1 MFESLT
7 DLDVFQLQAAAFID
21 HHIARCRRRLLEQ
34 MMEAERDRFLGCEH
48 YERSGRRR
56 GYRNGYRPRYLETA
70 SGSIRLRVPRVRDTE
85 KEWRPRTIAAYKR
98 RTLRVDQIITEWV
111 GCGMST
117 REVSRLLEDIFG
129 ATLSPGTVSRVVGE
143 LDGQVRAFQDRSL
156 THGYRYFWLDGKH
169 CYTSYLR
176 SRRGRGKKKE
186 AVLLLAWG
194 VRHDGTEE
202 LVGFRAAESESEEAW
217 TDFLTDL
224 WERGLRRRN
233 RWGQTLD
240 MIVTDGDIG
249 LRGALF
255 TVYPTVPK
263 QRCVFHKVQNI
274 ADHLQERSLRGAILS
289 EAAAI
294 YEGLRTP
301 YQARYRL
308 GQWAERWREAE
319 PQAVSRF
326 SYEFEDTLTYLNAP
340 PEDRR
345 RLKTTNPIE
354 RLIRELNKKIR
365 KVGIFPS
372 AQSLERAAYL
382 VWRKLQRQ
390 GYGRV
395 ARKTCPKLFTP
406 NS

>member
-21 HHIARCRRRLLEQ
+21 RRIALYRRRMLEQ
-34 MMEAERDRFLGCEH
+34 IMEAERDQFLGCGR
-48 YERSGRRR
+48 YERSTERR
-56 GYRNGYRPRYLETA
+56 GYRNGYRRRYLQTT
-70 SGSIRLRVPRVRDTE
+70 SGSIRLRVPRLRGAQRQ
-85 KEWRPRTIAAYKR
+85 WHPRTIAAYQR
-98 RTLRVDQIITEWV
+98 RTRRVDQIITEWV
-111 GCGMST
+111 GCGIST
-117 REVSRLLEDIFG
+117 RQVSRLLEAIFG

-143 LDGQVRAFQDRSL
+143 LDGQIRAFHRRPLS
-156 THGYRYFWLDGKH
+156 HGYRYLYLDAKH
-169 CYTSYLR
+169 CYTSHLR
-176 SRRGRGKKKE
+176 RRRGRGKKKE

-194 VRHDGTEE
+194 VRHDGSEE
-202 LVGFRAAESESEEAW
+202 LAGFRAAESESEEAW

-224 WERGLRRRN
+224 WERGLKRRN
-233 RWGQTLD
+233 RWAQTLD
-240 MIVTDGDIG
+240 MIVTDGDMG

-255 TVYPTVPK
+255 TVYATVPK

-294 YEGLRTP
+294 YDGLGTRH
-301 YQARYRL
+301 QARYRL
-308 GQWAERWREAE
+308 GQWAERWPEAE
-319 PQAVSRF
+319 PEAVRRF
-326 SYEFEDTLTYLNAP
+326 SYEFEDTLTYLNAA
-340 PEDRR
+340 PEDRS

-354 RLIRELNKKIR
+354 RFIRELNRKIR
-365 KVGIFPS
+365 QVGIFPS

-382 VWRKLQRQ
+382 VWRRLQRQ

-395 ARKTCPKLFTP
+395 PRKTCPKLFTP

>member
-1 MFESLT
+1 MFESRT
-7 DLDVFQLQAAAFID
+7 DLDVFQLKAAAFVD
-21 HHIARCRRRLLEQ
+21 QRIARCRRRLLEQ
-34 MMEAERDRFLGCEH
+34 MMEAERNHFLGCGR
-48 YERSGRRR
+48 YERSTERR
-56 GYRNGYRPRYLETA
+56 GYRNGYRPHYLQTTC
-70 SGSIRLRVPRVRDTE
+70 GSIRLRVPRVRDTL
-85 KEWRPRTIAAYKR
+85 KPWRPRTIAAYQR
-98 RTLRVDQIITEWV
+98 RTRQVDRIIAEWV
-111 GCGMST
+111 ACGVST

-143 LDGQVRAFQDRSL
+143 LDEQIRAFHTRRL
-156 THGYRYFWLDGKH
+156 THGYRYLYLDGKH
-169 CYTSYLR
+169 CYTSHLR
-176 SRRGRGKKKE
+176 RRRGRGKKKE

-202 LVGFRAAESESEEAW
+202 LAGFRAADSESEQAW

-233 RWGQTLD
+233 RWAQTLD
-240 MIVTDGDIG
+240 MIVTDGDMG

-263 QRCVFHKVQNI
+263 QRCVFHKVHNI
-274 ADHLQERSLRGAILS
+274 ADHLRERSLREAILS
-289 EAAAI
+289 DAAAI
-294 YEGLRTP
+294 YEGLRTR
-301 YQARYRL
+301 YQARYRM

-319 PQAVSRF
+319 PEAVSRF

-340 PEDRR
+340 PEHRR

-365 KVGIFPS
+365 RVGIFPS

-382 VWRKLQRQ
+382 IWRKLQRQ

-395 ARKTCPKLFTP
+395 TRKTRPKLFTP